1 LPVFDHVRQ
10 SQAYVL
16 SLVAAQAIEF
26 DSSDRRLDFG
36 HDDVFRAKSAVA
48 LVWEPILGRR
58 Q

>member
-1 LPVFDHVRQ
+1 MFDHVRQ

-16 SLVAAQAIEF
+16 SLVAAQAIEL